1 MLQTG
6 IVLDARYQDHNPG
19 QGHPERTERIGTL
32 LSRFASYKRDGL
44 KRFDPRHATHEEL
57 ALVHDT
63 SLIGRVAAS
72 AGLEAAAF
80 DADTRVSAQS
90 YETALLATGGLL
102 TILDAVMEREVDN
115 GFALVRPPGHHAER
129 NRAMGFCLFNSV
141 AVGAQ
146 YLRERF
152 GLSRILVMDW
162 DLHHGNGTQHS
173 FYDDPGVLYLSTHQ
187 YPYYPGTG
195 AAEEAGQGSGE
206 GYTVNLPLSAGWGD
220 VAIVPLFE
228 EVIDPICRQF
238 QPEFVL
244 ISAGFDAHARDPLGG
259 LTVTEEGFTCPGT
272 YPSARGAGSGRRP
285 LCRPSRRRLRSG
297 RARNLSGP
305 GSGRNGRRPARP
317 SAPRIHPPGP
327 APQRPGRTAA
337 LLGVAGDG
345 LIERRVRRPDG
356 ILPRTLVLSVRTLVD
371 AALCVRPR
379 EASQR

>member
-6 IVLDARYQDHNPG
+6 IVLDTRYQDHNPG
-19 QGHPERTERIGTL
+19 PGHPERAERIGTL
-32 LSRFASYKRDGL
+32 LSRFASYERDGL
-44 KRFDPRHATHEEL
+44 KRFEPRRATHEEI

-63 SLIGRVAAS
+63 SLIGQVAAS

-102 TILDAVMEREVDN
+102 TILDAVMEGEVDN

-220 VAIVPLFE
+220 AAIIPLFE

-244 ISAGFDAHARDPLGG
+244 ISAGFDAHTRDPLGG
-259 LTVTEEGFTCPGT
+259 LTVTAEGFTAL
-272 YPSARGAGSGRRP
+272 ARILLRVARDQAQGRCAAILEGGYDLEGLETSVTHVLDEMGGDRLDRP
-285 LCRPSRRRLRSG
+285 LPAYERQGLLPNV
-297 RARNLSGP
+297 RAVQQRHWEL
-305 GSGRNGRRPARP
+305 PA
-317 SAPRIHPPGP
+317 
-327 APQRPGRTAA
+327 
-337 LLGVAGDG
+337 AG
-345 LIERRVRRPDG
+345 
-356 ILPRTLVLSVRTLVD
+356 
-371 AALCVRPR
+371 
-379 EASQR
+379 

>member
-19 QGHPERTERIGTL
+19 QGHPERAERIGTL

-44 KRFDPRHATHEEL
+44 KRFDPRHATHEEI

-259 LTVTEEGFTCPGT
+259 LTVTAEGFTALARILLRVARDHAQGRCAAILEGGYDLEGLETSVIHVLDEMGGDRLGHPLPT
-272 YPSARGAGSGRRP
+272 YERQGLLPNV
-285 LCRPSRRRLRSG
+285 
-297 RARNLSGP
+297 RAVQQRYWEL
-305 GSGRNGRRPARP
+305 PAT
-317 SAPRIHPPGP
+317 I
-327 APQRPGRTAA
+327 
-337 LLGVAGDG
+337 
-345 LIERRVRRPDG
+345 
-356 ILPRTLVLSVRTLVD
+356 
-371 AALCVRPR
+371 
-379 EASQR
+379 